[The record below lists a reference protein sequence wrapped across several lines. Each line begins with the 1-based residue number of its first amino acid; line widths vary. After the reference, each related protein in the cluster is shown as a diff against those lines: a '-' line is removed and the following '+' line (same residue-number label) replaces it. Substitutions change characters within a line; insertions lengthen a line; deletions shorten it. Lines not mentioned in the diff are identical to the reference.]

1 MAVILKKFHVIST
14 HYNDPVLLNI
24 MKSND
29 LEISIYGAKSNEPII
44 YLGGLDTPLKQPIK
58 HIDTSS
64 KDR

>member
-29 LEISIYGAKSNEPII
+29 LEISIYGAKGNEPVIC
-44 YLGGLDTPLKQPIK
+44 LVGLDTPLKQHIK
-58 HIDTSS
+58 HVDTSGNN
-64 KDR
+64 R